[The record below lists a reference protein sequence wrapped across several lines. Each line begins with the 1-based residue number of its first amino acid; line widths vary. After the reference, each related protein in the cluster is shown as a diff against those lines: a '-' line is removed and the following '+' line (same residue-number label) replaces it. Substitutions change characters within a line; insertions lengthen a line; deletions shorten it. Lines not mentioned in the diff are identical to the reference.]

1 MICSNQFIIFCD
13 LPTSHFANLDR
24 YRVTPYNLL
33 SWYLIHIGYCFI
45 FVSILQCCIVLL
57 AYTATMFQALPAN
70 LLTIYS
76 LFQFLFFDWFIVY
89 SKLLVPFFSC
99 LIFDNFPIFLFT
111 LNSQ

>member
-1 MICSNQFIIFCD
+1 
-13 LPTSHFANLDR
+13 
-24 YRVTPYNLL
+24 
-33 SWYLIHIGYCFI
+33 
-45 FVSILQCCIVLL
+45 
-57 AYTATMFQALPAN
+57 MFQALPAN